1 MNFKNPSPRWFIFL
15 CLFSIYLC
23 IQNQFLDYIYLS
35 IHKFIRITISVLL
48 KKDWSCRLITNFLN
62 KIWWLLFYI
71 LIIIWDIFLWKLN
84 NSNDIGW
91 NTRSRYFCISF
102 ETTYTYHS
110 SRSSINISSITSWLL
125 SRFRSDWRKTLGDL
139 LSIYNLFIKTI
150 NFAIH
155 FLHGESILRNY
166 SL

>member
-102 ETTYTYHS
+102 ETTCTYHS
-110 SRSSINISSITSWLL
+110 LRSSITSWLL

>member
-23 IQNQFLDYIYLS
+23 IQNQFLDYIYPS

-48 KKDWSCRLITNFLN
+48 KKDWSCRLITNFL

-102 ETTYTYHS
+102 ETTCTYHS
-110 SRSSINISSITSWLL
+110 LRSSITSWLL

>member
-23 IQNQFLDYIYLS
+23 IQNQFLDYIYPS

-48 KKDWSCRLITNFLN
+48 KKDWSCRLITNFL

-71 LIIIWDIFLWKLN
+71 LIIIWN
-84 NSNDIGW
+84 NSNNIGW

-102 ETTYTYHS
+102 ETTCTYHS
-110 SRSSINISSITSWLL
+110 LRSSITSWLL

>member
-23 IQNQFLDYIYLS
+23 IQNQFLDYIYPS

-102 ETTYTYHS
+102 ETTCTYHS
-110 SRSSINISSITSWLL
+110 LRSSITSWLL

>member
-23 IQNQFLDYIYLS
+23 IQNQFLDYIYPS

-48 KKDWSCRLITNFLN
+48 KKDWSCRLITNFL

-84 NSNDIGW
+84 NSNNIGW

-102 ETTYTYHS
+102 ETTCTYHS
-110 SRSSINISSITSWLL
+110 LRSSITSWLL

>member
-48 KKDWSCRLITNFLN
+48 KKDWSCRLITNFL

-102 ETTYTYHS
+102 ETTCTYHS
-110 SRSSINISSITSWLL
+110 LRSSITSWLL

>member
-84 NSNDIGW
+84 NSNNIGW

-102 ETTYTYHS
+102 ETTCTYHS
-110 SRSSINISSITSWLL
+110 LRSSITSWLL

>member
-48 KKDWSCRLITNFLN
+48 KKDWSCRLITNFL

-84 NSNDIGW
+84 NSNNIGW

-102 ETTYTYHS
+102 ETTCTYHS
-110 SRSSINISSITSWLL
+110 LRSSITSWLL

>member
-23 IQNQFLDYIYLS
+23 IQNQFLDYIYPS

-48 KKDWSCRLITNFLN
+48 KKDWSCRLITNFL

-84 NSNDIGW
+84 NSNNIRW

-102 ETTYTYHS
+102 ETTCTYHS
-110 SRSSINISSITSWLL
+110 LRSSITSWLL